1 MRQKASE
8 RPVKEPRDRRK
19 SDVLLTNMMG
29 LNIETNGYNCK
40 KSMCWV
46 LIAGRSDKG
55 PMVKNASLDEE
66 QDDSR
71 STRDEEI
78 NDCREQQRRRE
89 SDNE

>member
-29 LNIETNGYNCK
+29 LNLERNGYNCK

-55 PMVKNASLDEE
+55 PIGKECNS
-66 QDDSR
+66 
-71 STRDEEI
+71 
-78 NDCREQQRRRE
+78 
-89 SDNE
+89 